1 METMYYGPAT
11 AAAVS
16 KMQVMFRAE
25 VLTPNGLVNPT
36 GYFGASSRAKA
47 NDLCVTPATTPT
59 PEEGDEDGMEDEDEE
74 DDMSLSGEGT
84 LDTFEWDDEE
94 TDLEENDEDVAIAIA
109 TLEADD
115 GDIEIARM
123 EFRVDENTATEDAWD
138 VFETFSLWVD
148 GDMIAE
154 MDASDEDEYLDED
167 RGTFRFTNLD
177 LFVEEG
183 EEVEVYLAVSVQ
195 SNVDDL
201 PESFDFTAEEI
212 RYFDADGVAVTESVL
227 GDLGGDSPVNVTVDE
242 EGADEELTLSTA
254 SNNPDSTDIIVDTD
268 SDTDDVTIA
277 IGDMEA
283 EENDIELQ
291 RVVGLVEVS
300 GVDVSSN
307 VVNTEDVI
315 DEIRFVMDGEE
326 FEAESVRELNA
337 GSITGETQGDSL
349 DLGRS
354 ENVDGTTADI
364 ATWYVF
370 DIDGDIVID
379 EDDEMS
385 YSIVV
390 DFKDNDD
397 GERYGNGTKIEVTV
411 GDDELAYW
419 EAEGA
424 DDLSFADGNLDGSLN
439 GEEHTLI
446 AEGIVVPVDGVD
458 TDTDTV
464 GDGTTQL
471 GEFTITFDVTAVEDD
486 FYIVDSATTTGEA
499 TDGIGYTLVRPS
511 GAADPD
517 SLSATLSSTGDEDTG
532 VFKVEKGETE
542 TFTLTVS
549 VDPAAGGQY
558 RVRLD
563 DVFYTANSAGTGTQI
578 EYSTIP
584 AQDYRTAFQTIQ

>member
-25 VLTPNGLVNPT
+25 VLTPGGLVNPT
-36 GYFGASSRAKA
+36 GYFGSMSRAKA
-47 NDLCVTPATTPT
+47 NDLCVADATTEEVDEAEEGT
-59 PEEGDEDGMEDEDEE
+59 EEEEEEGDMT
-74 DDMSLSGEGT
+74 LRGEGT

-94 TDLEENDEDVAIAIA
+94 TDLEENDEDVAIAVA
-109 TLEADD
+109 TIEADD

-123 EFRVDENTATEDAWD
+123 EFRVVENSAAEDAWD

-154 MDASDEDEYLDED
+154 MEASDEDEYLDED

-212 RYFDADGVAVTESVL
+212 RYFDADGVAVTESAL

-242 EGADEELTLSTA
+242 EGAGEELTLSTA
-254 SNNPDSTDIIVDTD
+254 SNNPDSLDIIVDTD
-268 SDTDDVTIA
+268 SDTNDVTIA

-291 RVVGLVEVS
+291 RVVVLVEVT

-397 GERYGNGTKIEVTV
+397 GARYGNGTRIEVTV
-411 GDDELAYW
+411 GDTELGFW

-424 DDLSFADGNLDGSLN
+424 DDLSFVDGNLDGSLN

-446 AEGIVVPVDGVD
+446 AEGIVVPVDDVE

-464 GDGTTQL
+464 GDGATQL
-471 GEFTITFDVTAVEDD
+471 GEFTIRFDVTAVEDD
-486 FYIVDSATTTGEA
+486 FYIVDSATTTGVA
-499 TDGIGYTLVRPS
+499 TDGIGYTLVTPS
-511 GAADPD
+511 GAAAPT

-532 VFKVEKGETE
+532 VFKVEEGETE

-584 AQDYRTAFQTIQ
+584 AQDYRTPFQTIQ